1 MHELSN
7 CGNKKRSLSNLS
19 ESSTTSQVL
28 PKRLLKMNSEQIPEV
43 NEQQSVCKIQHE
55 DKLLAVQQAAS
66 STNPTLERKIDEIL
80 DFLKA
85 QAVKNELD
93 LNLLHSDNKA
103 LQVHLHESD
112 GIIARLSSRIKSLET
127 KLEDLQI
134 HSMKSNLLFYNIPEK
149 PEEDIYEIMDNFMK
163 QTLKISEELLKNPG
177 GEISVDVSHRL
188 GQKRGKPRPVFVK
201 FLTQRGCDLVRSF
214 AKELKSTP
222 YALSEHL
229 PQSVQGPRWQS
240 GNTLA
245 SHL

>member
-1 MHELSN
+1 MDELSN
-7 CGNKKRSLSNLS
+7 CGNKKRNLSNLS

-28 PKRLLKMNSEQIPEV
+28 PKKLLKMNSEEIPEV
-43 NEQQSVCKIQHE
+43 NEQQSVCEIQHD

-103 LQVHLHESD
+103 LQVRLRESE
-112 GIIARLSSRIKSLET
+112 GTIARLSSRVKSLQT

-163 QTLKISEELLKNPG
+163 QTLKIPEELLFSKKNPG
-177 GEISVDVSHRL
+177 GEISVDLSHRL
-188 GQKRGKPRPVFVK
+188 GQNRGKPRPVIVK
-201 FLTQRGCDLVRSF
+201 FLTQHGFDLVRSF
-214 AKELKSTP
+214 AKELKSTL

-229 PQSVQGPRWQS
+229 QYGKEDLLKYLS
-240 GNTLA
+240 
-245 SHL
+245 